1 MNKLM
6 SFSLIAVLWVLPVCA
21 NADIVGQATILN
33 TGENY
38 SSSGSYFWNYPLGY
52 VTWTGAVYDG
62 DGASPGYNTWS
73 LNYTASINGGP
84 SEWDVY
90 CTEVEMDNPAQ
101 TTDYTLLSVDSSL
114 GGFFAG
120 DASTQAAIAKAYM
133 AAAWLADNHGYT
145 AGGDPSQSDKA
156 LAQLV
161 MWEIIKDGVN
171 QFDLYGGLFRSADR
185 ADWNNGTG
193 THYNDAAAAMYDAMV
208 TATSN
213 LTDFSGSENWRL
225 AVNPTIVAGETIDIE
240 YAQNYLIPVPV
251 PGAVL
256 LGLLGLSVAGVRLR
270 KRA

>member
-6 SFSLIAVLWVLPVCA
+6 SFSLIAVLGILPVCA

-38 SSSGSYFWNYPLGY
+38 STTGGYYWNYPLGY
-52 VTWTGAVYDG
+52 VTWTGAEYDG
-62 DGASPGYNTWS
+62 SGASTGYNTWS

-90 CTEVEMDNPAQ
+90 CTEVEMDNPA
-101 TTDYTLLSVDSSL
+101 TPMPYTLLSVDSSL
-114 GGFFAG
+114 SGFG
-120 DASTQAAIAKAYM
+120 LDATTYM

-171 QFDLYGGLFRSADR
+171 QFDLYNGLFRSADR
-185 ADWNNGTG
+185 ADWNDGDGTNYNGP
-193 THYNDAAAAMYDAMV
+193 ALAMYNAMYA
-208 TATSN
+208 ATDD
-213 LTDFSGSENWRL
+213 LTVFPGSQNWL
-225 AVNPTIVAGETIDIE
+225 LVVNPVIGPNDDVVIE

-256 LGLLGLSVAGVRLR
+256 LGLLGLATAGVRLR